1 MLLINL
7 YGANRINIV
16 NKNKAN
22 TRKYNRCF
30 PASTHPASE
39 STAIRLSPAVF
50 YTLIFQKGG
59 VSLGVNTRV
68 IVGYKQ
74 IINKEY

>member
-7 YGANRINIV
+7 YGANKINIV
-16 NKNKAN
+16 NKKQSQYKK
-22 TRKYNRCF
+22 RNRCF

-39 STAIRLSPAVF
+39 STTIRLSPAVF

-59 VSLGVNTRV
+59 VSLGVNKFV

-74 IINKEY
+74 IVKKE